1 MPGQEPS
8 PCRPS
13 QAHSVAAP
21 ARAPETDNRLTLER
35 AATGLACRVT
45 AVRAARGAPDWERWL
60 TEIGFLPGESVRV
73 TARGLW
79 RDGPLVVRIGDSTFA
94 LRRAEAAC
102 VEVEPL

>member
-8 PCRPS
+8 PYRLG
-13 QAHSVAAP
+13 QAPLVAAP
-21 ARAPETDNRLTLER
+21 ARAPGTDDPLTLER

-45 AVRAARGAPDWERWL
+45 AVRAARGALDWERWL
-60 TEIGFLPGESVRV
+60 AEIGFLPGESVKV
-73 TARGLW
+73 SARGLW